1 MSTHRCPLWPP
12 SSQYRADSAAT
23 RDPQRL
29 SWHLQGGGGWRAGTT
44 CDLNSE
50 LPWRKLIFY
59 GFDPDRFTAAEVGA
73 LDVRHGLSSNRL
85 CGSAA
90 GPDRRP
96 PTTLEQAVSSVGLA
110 GSLEALR
117 AALLAEPR
125 ESYRCAALHAVA
137 AHMARARARA
147 PVHGHAPA

>member
-1 MSTHRCPLWPP
+1 MATVVAVPRRLGGHTRP
-12 SSQYRADSAAT
+12 SASLLALAGR
-23 RDPQRL
+23 RGL
-29 SWHLQGGGGWRAGTT
+29 AGTT